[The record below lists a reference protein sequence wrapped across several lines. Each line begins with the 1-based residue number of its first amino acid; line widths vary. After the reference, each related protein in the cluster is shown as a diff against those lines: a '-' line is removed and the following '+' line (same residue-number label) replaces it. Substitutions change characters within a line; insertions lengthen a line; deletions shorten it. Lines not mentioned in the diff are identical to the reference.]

1 MSLTNPTNQL
11 YYKHPQ
17 NNGDKMS
24 DKMIQLKLPFPEEMT
39 TMRAIDIADGF
50 EECTDE
56 EFIQAYQHLINTGI
70 VWGLQGR
77 FGRQAQRLIEGGLCT
92 TSQTNNQT
100 YSC

>member
-1 MSLTNPTNQL
+1 
-11 YYKHPQ
+11 
-17 NNGDKMS
+17 MS
-24 DKMIQLKLPFPEEMT
+24 DKMIQLKLPFPKEMT

-56 EFIQAYQHLINTGI
+56 EFIQAYQHLIDTGALRS
-70 VWGLQGR
+70 LQGR
-77 FGRQAQRLIEGGLCT
+77 YSRQAQRLIDGGLCT